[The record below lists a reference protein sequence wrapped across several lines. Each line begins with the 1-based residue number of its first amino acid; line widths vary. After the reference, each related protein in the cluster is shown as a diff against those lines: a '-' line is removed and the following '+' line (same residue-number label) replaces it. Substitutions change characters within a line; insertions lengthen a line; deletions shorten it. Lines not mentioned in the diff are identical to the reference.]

1 MKVLYNKRFSF
12 ILTFAL
18 HFVILDFIWTE
29 MENAIYGHTMPST
42 EDSMI
47 LILIVLYVT
56 FILWREEKNGS
67 TKIEEFNELPNCSFV
82 SDEKQKDVEDI

>member
-18 HFVILDFIWTE
+18 HYVILDFIWTE

-47 LILIVLYVT
+47 LILVVLYVT
-56 FILWREEKNGS
+56 LILWREENNGS
-67 TKIEEFNELPNCSFV
+67 TKI
-82 SDEKQKDVEDI
+82 

>member
-1 MKVLYNKRFSF
+1 MKVLFNKRFSF

-29 MENAIYGHTMPST
+29 IENAIYGHTMPSQ

-56 FILWREEKNGS
+56 LILWREENNGS
-67 TKIEEFNELPNCSFV
+67 TKI
-82 SDEKQKDVEDI
+82 

>member
-1 MKVLYNKRFSF
+1 MKVFFNKRFSF

-18 HFVILDFIWTE
+18 HYVILDFIWTE

-47 LILIVLYVT
+47 LILFVLYVT

-67 TKIEEFNELPNCSFV
+67 TKIEEFTELQNCSFV
-82 SDEKQKDVEDI
+82 SDKKQKEEDK

>member
-1 MKVLYNKRFSF
+1 MKVLFNKRFSF

-29 MENAIYGHTMPST
+29 MENAIYGHTMPSQ

-47 LILIVLYVT
+47 LILVVLYVT
-56 FILWREEKNGS
+56 LILGREEKNGS
-67 TKIEEFNELPNCSFV
+67 TKI
-82 SDEKQKDVEDI
+82 

>member
-1 MKVLYNKRFSF
+1 MKVLFNKRFSF

-47 LILIVLYVT
+47 LILFVLYVT
-56 FILWREEKNGS
+56 LILWREEKNGS
-67 TKIEEFNELPNCSFV
+67 TKI
-82 SDEKQKDVEDI
+82 

>member
-12 ILTFAL
+12 ILTFNL

-29 MENAIYGHTMPST
+29 MENAIYGHTMPIT

-47 LILIVLYVT
+47 MILFVLYVT
-56 FILWREEKNGS
+56 LILWREENNGS
-67 TKIEEFNELPNCSFV
+67 TKI
-82 SDEKQKDVEDI
+82 

>member
-18 HFVILDFIWTE
+18 NYVILDFIWTE
-29 MENAIYGHTMPST
+29 MENAIYEHTMPST

-47 LILIVLYVT
+47 LILVVLYVT
-56 FILWREEKNGS
+56 LILWREEKNGS
-67 TKIEEFNELPNCSFV
+67 TKI
-82 SDEKQKDVEDI
+82 

>member
-1 MKVLYNKRFSF
+1 MKVFFNRRFSF
-12 ILTFAL
+12 ILTFNL

-67 TKIEEFNELPNCSFV
+67 TKI
-82 SDEKQKDVEDI
+82 

>member
-1 MKVLYNKRFSF
+1 MKVLFNKRFSF

-29 MENAIYGHTMPST
+29 MENAIYGHTMPSQ

-47 LILIVLYVT
+47 LILVVLYVT
-56 FILWREEKNGS
+56 LILGREENNGS
-67 TKIEEFNELPNCSFV
+67 TKI
-82 SDEKQKDVEDI
+82 

>member
-18 HFVILDFIWTE
+18 HYVILDFIWTE

-47 LILIVLYVT
+47 LILPGYRDIY
-56 FILWREEKNGS
+56 FMEGR
-67 TKIEEFNELPNCSFV
+67 
-82 SDEKQKDVEDI
+82 KQSYRVVRKPRF

>member
-18 HFVILDFIWTE
+18 HYVILDFIWTE

-47 LILIVLYVT
+47 LILGVLSRTCLTMYLLVPA
-56 FILWREEKNGS
+56 FS
-67 TKIEEFNELPNCSFV
+67 TKVLRRFFRVASKVQLSR
-82 SDEKQKDVEDI
+82 SMSS

>member
-1 MKVLYNKRFSF
+1 MKVFFNRRFSF
-12 ILTFAL
+12 ILTFNL

-47 LILIVLYVT
+47 LILFVLYVT
-56 FILWREEKNGS
+56 LILWREEKNGS
-67 TKIEEFNELPNCSFV
+67 TKI
-82 SDEKQKDVEDI
+82 

>member
-1 MKVLYNKRFSF
+1 MKVFFNKRFSF

-18 HFVILDFIWTE
+18 HYVILDFIWTE

-47 LILIVLYVT
+47 LILVVLYVT
-56 FILWREEKNGS
+56 LILRSEEND
-67 TKIEEFNELPNCSFV
+67 TKI
-82 SDEKQKDVEDI
+82 